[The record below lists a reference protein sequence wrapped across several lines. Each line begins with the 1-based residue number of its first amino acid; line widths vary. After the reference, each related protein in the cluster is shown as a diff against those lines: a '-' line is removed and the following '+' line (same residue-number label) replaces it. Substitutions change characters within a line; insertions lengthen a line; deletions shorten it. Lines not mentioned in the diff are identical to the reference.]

1 MPVDPCISINK
12 DIARLQDTN
21 KLAEQQKVNDVMI
34 NTMQAKCPNNQIA
47 YLSIESPPS
56 QTINNSDDLQQK
68 YELKKSHYELVY

>member
-34 NTMQAKCPNNQIA
+34 NKMQAKCPNNQIA